1 LIIRSL
7 AVAPRQGNV
16 FLEAPGLMIT
26 GAMRRAVLASVMII
40 VAQFLVGI
48 YLYPRMPG
56 RVAIHWG
63 LSGEA
68 DGYGSKFLGLFLI
81 PIVSAVI
88 LPLFLVLPRID
99 PSRGIQRFRGGYD
112 WFVLGFVA
120 FMAYVHG
127 ITLAWNL
134 GLRLDMMRMLA
145 PALGAMFY
153 GIGALM
159 GRSRLNWFVGIR
171 TPWTLS
177 DERVWDATHELG
189 GRLFKACGVLA
200 VVGVL
205 AEGWIALVLIMAPVL
220 FAGVYLI
227 YFSYSRYQKL
237 METPEE
243 TLTP

>member
-1 LIIRSL
+1 
-7 AVAPRQGNV
+7 
-16 FLEAPGLMIT
+16 
-26 GAMRRAVLASVMII
+26 MRRAVQFSVMII
-40 VAQFLVGI
+40 VVQLLVGV
-48 YLYPRMPG
+48 YVYPRMEE

-68 DGYGSKFLGLFLI
+68 DGYGSKFLGLFLA
-81 PIVSAVI
+81 PIVSALI

-127 ITLAWNL
+127 VTLAWNL

-177 DERVWDATHELG
+177 NERVWDATHELG

-205 AEGWIALVLIMAPVL
+205 AEGWLALALIMAPVL

>member
-1 LIIRSL
+1 
-7 AVAPRQGNV
+7 
-16 FLEAPGLMIT
+16 M
-26 GAMRRAVLASVMII
+26 
-40 VAQFLVGI
+40 AQLLVGV
-48 YLYPRMPG
+48 YLYPWMQE

-63 LSGEA
+63 LSGDA
-68 DGYGSKFLGLFLI
+68 DGYGSKFLGLFGI

-112 WFVLGFVA
+112 WFVFGFVA

-127 ITLAWNL
+127 VTLAWNL

-205 AEGWIALVLIMAPVL
+205 VEGWLALALIMVPVL

-227 YFSYSRYQKL
+227 YFSYYRYQKL
-237 METPEE
+237 KETPRE
-243 TLTP
+243 

>member
-1 LIIRSL
+1 MS
-7 AVAPRQGNV
+7 
-16 FLEAPGLMIT
+16 E
-26 GAMRRAVLASVMII
+26 MRRAVQFSMMII
-40 VAQFLVGI
+40 VAQLIVGV
-48 YLYPRMPG
+48 YLYPQMEE

-63 LSGEA
+63 LSGDA
-68 DGYGSKFLGLFLI
+68 DGYGSKFLGLFLA
-81 PIVSAVI
+81 PIISAVI
-88 LPLFLVLPRID
+88 FPLFLVLPRID

-127 ITLAWNL
+127 VTLAWNL

-145 PALGAMFY
+145 PALGVMFY

-200 VVGVL
+200 LVGVL
-205 AEGWIALVLIMAPVL
+205 AEGWLALALIMAPVIV
-220 FAGVYLI
+220 ASAYLI

-237 METPEE
+237 MEAPEE
-243 TLTP
+243 TRTP

>member
-1 LIIRSL
+1 
-7 AVAPRQGNV
+7 
-16 FLEAPGLMIT
+16 M
-26 GAMRRAVLASVMII
+26 MII
-40 VAQFLVGI
+40 VAQLLVGI
-48 YLYPRMPG
+48 FLYPRMPE

-63 LSGEA
+63 LSGNA

-81 PIVSAVI
+81 PIVSVVI

-99 PSRGIQRFRGGYD
+99 PSRGIQRFREGYD

-120 FMAYVHG
+120 FMAYIHG
-127 ITLAWNL
+127 VTMAWNL

-159 GRSRLNWFVGIR
+159 GRSKLNWFVGIR

-177 DERVWDATHELG
+177 DEKVWDATHKLG

-200 VVGVL
+200 LVGVL
-205 AEGWIALVLIMAPVL
+205 AEGWLALAMIMVPIL

-237 METPEE
+237 IETPKE
-243 TLTP
+243 

>member
-1 LIIRSL
+1 
-7 AVAPRQGNV
+7 
-16 FLEAPGLMIT
+16 M
-26 GAMRRAVLASVMII
+26 MII
-40 VAQFLVGI
+40 VAQLLVGI
-48 YLYPRMPG
+48 FLYPRMPE

-63 LSGEA
+63 LSGNA

-81 PIVSAVI
+81 PIVSVVI

-99 PSRGIQRFRGGYD
+99 PSRGIQRFREGYD

-120 FMAYVHG
+120 FMAYIHG
-127 ITLAWNL
+127 VTMAWNL

-159 GRSRLNWFVGIR
+159 GRSKLNWFVGIR

-177 DERVWDATHELG
+177 DEKVWDATHKLG

-200 VVGVL
+200 LVGVL
-205 AEGWIALVLIMAPVL
+205 AEGWLALAMIMVPVL

-237 METPEE
+237 IETPKE
-243 TLTP
+243 

>member
-1 LIIRSL
+1 LS
-7 AVAPRQGNV
+7 
-16 FLEAPGLMIT
+16 E
-26 GAMRRAVLASVMII
+26 MRRAVQFSLMII
-40 VAQFLVGI
+40 VAQLLVGI
-48 YLYPRMPG
+48 YLYPWMQE

-63 LSGEA
+63 LSGDA
-68 DGYGSKFLGLFLI
+68 DGYGSKFLGLFGI

-112 WFVLGFVA
+112 WFVFGFVA

-127 ITLAWNL
+127 VTLAWNL

-205 AEGWIALVLIMAPVL
+205 AEGWLALALIMVPVL

-237 METPEE
+237 KEAPRE
-243 TLTP
+243 

>member
-1 LIIRSL
+1 LS
-7 AVAPRQGNV
+7 
-16 FLEAPGLMIT
+16 E
-26 GAMRRAVLASVMII
+26 MRRAVLISVMII
-40 VAQFLVGI
+40 VAQLLMGI
-48 YLYPRMPG
+48 YLYPRMEE

-99 PSRGIQRFRGGYD
+99 PSRGIKRFRGIYD

-127 ITLAWNL
+127 VTLAWNL
-134 GLRLDMMRMLA
+134 GLRLNMMRMLA

-177 DERVWDATHELG
+177 NESVWDATHELG

-200 VVGVL
+200 LVGVL
-205 AEGWIALVLIMAPVL
+205 ADGWLALAMIMVPVL

-227 YFSYSRYQKL
+227 YFSYSKYQKL
-237 METPEE
+237 MEAPEE
-243 TLTP
+243 TRTP

>member
-1 LIIRSL
+1 MS
-7 AVAPRQGNV
+7 
-16 FLEAPGLMIT
+16 E
-26 GAMRRAVLASVMII
+26 MRRAVQFSVMII
-40 VAQFLVGI
+40 VAQLLVGI
-48 YLYPRMPG
+48 YLYPRMEE

-68 DGYGSKFLGLFLI
+68 DGYGSKFLGLFLA
-81 PIVSAVI
+81 PIVSALI

-112 WFVLGFVA
+112 WFVPGFVA

-127 ITLAWNL
+127 VTLAWNL

-177 DERVWDATHELG
+177 NERVWDATHELG

-205 AEGWIALVLIMAPVL
+205 AEGWLALALIMAPVL

-227 YFSYSRYQKL
+227 YFSYSKYQKL
-237 METPEE
+237 MEAPEE
-243 TLTP
+243 TRTP

>member
-1 LIIRSL
+1 MVQL
-7 AVAPRQGNV
+7 
-16 FLEAPGLMIT
+16 
-26 GAMRRAVLASVMII
+26 
-40 VAQFLVGI
+40 LVGV
-48 YLYPRMPG
+48 YVYPRMEE

-68 DGYGSKFLGLFLI
+68 DGYGSKFLGLFLA
-81 PIVSAVI
+81 PIVSALI

-127 ITLAWNL
+127 VTLAWNL

-177 DERVWDATHELG
+177 NERVWDATHELG

-205 AEGWIALVLIMAPVL
+205 AEGWLALALIMAPVL